1 MKREFIGGPMDG
13 TKVPV
18 NEDEEVL
25 DEIHVDIIDERLN
38 NLVHVYTEDEETGNY
53 QYQGQFKRNELE
65 EDEDE

>member
-1 MKREFIGGPMDG
+1 MKREFVGGPMDG

-18 NEDEEVL
+18 DEDEEVL

>member
-13 TKVPV
+13 TEVPV
-18 NEDEEVL
+18 DEDEEVL

-53 QYQGQFKRNELE
+53 QYQGQFKKNELE
-65 EDEDE
+65 DTEDE